1 MYQITAPPGIMP
13 ISLRIMIAIIFLS
26 LGTVLWFGLD
36 VVDTQ
41 FFRRIFC
48 FFSVDFLKLVV
59 FCFQEKRFGG
69 IRKVCA
75 HICMSEMYWHAAI

>member
-1 MYQITAPPGIMP
+1 MP

-41 FFRRIFC
+41 FLEGFFFLLSRFFKVGC
-48 FFSVDFLKLVV
+48 FLFPGK
-59 FCFQEKRFGG
+59 KIWG
-69 IRKVCA
+69 A
-75 HICMSEMYWHAAI
+75 